1 MAVGSLNPHLMAS
14 GGDVA
19 SLGYCGFRLTSVA
32 TMMIM
37 VVIVM
42 EDEYDYR
49 YKRPLFD

>member
-32 TMMIM
+32 TMMMM

-42 EDEYDYR
+42 MTMILVIVY
-49 YKRPLFD
+49 LLI

>member
-14 GGDVA
+14 GGEVA

-42 EDEYDYR
+42 IVLL
-49 YKRPLFD
+49 KAFV